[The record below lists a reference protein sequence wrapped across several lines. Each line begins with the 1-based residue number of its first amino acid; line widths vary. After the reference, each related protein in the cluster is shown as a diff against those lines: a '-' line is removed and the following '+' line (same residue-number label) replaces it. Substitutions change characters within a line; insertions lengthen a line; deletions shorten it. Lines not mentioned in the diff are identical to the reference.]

1 MFHQGSFRS
10 RSFGPYGPRFA
21 GAPND
26 WRRPIGLSLAF
37 GQQLNIQSDR
47 LPTLLQSLTNLRPA
61 RPSKGSSGKGSDAS
75 GQKPKTPGSLQI
87 NLLFTIFAEQAS
99 GHQADANFYFFRRQF
114 SVHAPKALHEGG
126 KRLPTTYRSENNLR
140 SAAHKARGRRPSLAG
155 PSGAQRR

>member
-61 RPSKGSSGKGSDAS
+61 RPSKGSLGKGSDAL

-99 GHQADANFYFFRRQF
+99 GHSTDATLFSSEDNLAFTRRRR
-114 SVHAPKALHEGG
+114 STRAANGCRRPIGL
-126 KRLPTTYRSENNLR
+126 RTTFDRS
-140 SAAHKARGRRPSLAG
+140 AHKARGRRPSLAG